1 MRIFLFVLFS
11 LVCNLFAANPTSTT
25 YVQEYVQEHGGSPS
39 PPPPP
44 PPPTYT
50 IGEYAQGGVIFWLTP
65 DGAHGLVASIVDMP
79 EVTPLALPWAP
90 MDNTIGATANGIV
103 FGLDSMGKITTP
115 GKINTDLIV
124 TKYGAATTYA
134 AGACAAYSVTIG
146 SDIYGDWYLPC
157 LDELGLM
164 MANKTIIDAVSMM
177 QGGTSMGT
185 NVYWS
190 SFERTTGDAWLQ
202 YFSDARQSSAN
213 KTVTYRVRAV
223 RAF

>member
-44 PPPTYT
+44 PTYT

-79 EVTPLALPWAP
+79 GGAP
-90 MDNTIGATANGIV
+90 MDLQWTPMDDTIGATANGIA

-124 TKYGAATTYA
+124 TQYGAGTTYA

-146 SDIYGDWYLPC
+146 SDTYDNWYLPC

-164 MANKTIIDAVSMM
+164 MANQSIIDTGSMM
-177 QGGTSMGT
+177 QPGGTSMGT
-185 NVYWS
+185 NIYWS
-190 SFERTTGDAWLQ
+190 SFELNTYLAWLQ
-202 YFSDARQSSAN
+202 DFSYAEQGNGN
-213 KTVTYRVRAV
+213 KSVSCRVRAV

>member
-25 YVQEYVQEHGGSPS
+25 YVQECVQEHGGSPS

-65 DGAHGLVASIVDMP
+65 DGSHGLVASIVDMP
-79 EVTPLALPWAP
+79 GGSPIDLEWAP
-90 MDNTIGATANGIV
+90 TGGTIGATANGIV

-124 TKYGAATTYA
+124 TQYGAATTYA

-164 MANKTIIDAVSMM
+164 MANKTIIDAVSIM
-177 QGGTSMGT
+177 QGGTFMIT
-185 NVYWS
+185 NAYWS
-190 SFERTTGDAWLQ
+190 SFENNTSYAWLQ
-202 YFSDARQSSAN
+202 NFSNAKQYSGT
-213 KTVTYRVRAV
+213 KTNTCRVRAV